1 MNCYDNMKR
10 DVIVLLIMLVF
21 VICLGISGG
30 RRAFLI
36 FSSIILILFALLS
49 MVVGAYTLYVAKLTI
64 FRQTR
69 FRVLFEAIL
78 PFLIFM
84 FVIGYGNDEWCAQR
98 WQWNVGAFCTCL
110 SWLTLL
116 VTLKGFRLTAAPI
129 NMLFAIIKNF
139 LYIIYVPILL
149 IAAFA
154 LPFYMLF
161 TVPVSEDN
169 IPYAK
174 LFLIVH

>member
-1 MNCYDNMKR
+1 MAYYRCININ
-10 DVIVLLIMLVF
+10 VNF
-21 VICLGISGG
+21 VGGIGGG

-36 FSSIILILFALLS
+36 FSSIILILSALLS
-49 MVVGAYTLYVAKLTI
+49 MLVSGYTVYVAKLTVVK
-64 FRQTR
+64 QTR
-69 FRVLFEAIL
+69 FRVLFEALL
-78 PFLIFM
+78 PFLILL

-116 VTLKGFRLTAAPI
+116 ETMKGFRLTAEPI
-129 NMLFAIIKNF
+129 NMLFHIIKNF
-139 LYIIYVPILL
+139 MRLLHLPILL

-169 IPYAK
+169 VSIK
-174 LFLIVH
+174 I

>member
-1 MNCYDNMKR
+1 M
-10 DVIVLLIMLVF
+10 IVAFYFI
-21 VICLGISGG
+21 IEISGG

-36 FSSIILILFALLS
+36 FSSIILILSALLS
-49 MVVGAYTLYVAKLTI
+49 LLISGYTLYVAKLTV
-64 FRQTR
+64 FKQTR

-78 PFLIFM
+78 PILIFLY
-84 FVIGYGNDEWCAQR
+84 VIGYGNDEWCAQR

-116 VTLKGFRLTAAPI
+116 VTLKGFRLTAEPI
-129 NMLFAIIKNF
+129 NMLFRIIKNF
-139 LYIIYVPILL
+139 MRLIYVPILL

-161 TVPVSEDN
+161 TIPVSEDHVS
-169 IPYAK
+169 IM
-174 LFLIVH
+174 I

>member
-1 MNCYDNMKR
+1 MLSS
-10 DVIVLLIMLVF
+10 LLCLLV
-21 VICLGISGG
+21 
-30 RRAFLI
+30 
-36 FSSIILILFALLS
+36 SI
-49 MVVGAYTLYVAKLTI
+49 YTLYIAKFGI
-64 FRQTR
+64 FNQHR

-78 PFLIFM
+78 PFLVFM
-84 FVIGYGNDEWCAQR
+84 FVIGYGNGEWCAQR

-116 VTLKGFRLTAAPI
+116 VTLKGFRLTATPI

-139 LYIIYVPILL
+139 LLIIYLPFLL

-161 TVPVSEDN
+161 TVPVSG
-169 IPYAK
+169 YYVS
-174 LFLIVH
+174 FVHTQ